1 MISSIRSFLGGRA
14 TARALVI
21 TAALLAVACDDD
33 DPIDP
38 GPSHSWAVALAGAGD
53 YAGITADVVVTA
65 NSVSFDGD
73 IELAGAEPD
82 SVFTWG
88 IFEGACD
95 DLGNRVGAA
104 SLYSEIEADATGA
117 GSDNA
122 RGTGGMTSGEDYVAQ
137 LLTEVDAADVVVACG
152 ALVEED

>member
-1 MISSIRSFLGGRA
+1 MISRIRSFFGGRA

-38 GPSHSWAVALAGAGD
+38 GPSHSWAAALAGEGD
-53 YAGITADVVVTA
+53 YDGITADVVVTA

-88 IFEGACD
+88 IFQGACD
-95 DLGNRVGAA
+95 DVGNRVGAA
-104 SLYSEIEADATGA
+104 SLYSPIEADANGA
-117 GSDNA
+117 GADNA
-122 RGTGGMTSGEDYVAQ
+122 RGTGGMTSGEDYIAQ
-137 LLTEVDAADVVVACG
+137 LLTEVDEEDVVVACE